1 MDKKAVEQALKED
14 LGVKKELIVLKPLKA
29 IPRDIPAYEGVATP
43 GLCAQIG
50 EVLRSGNMFYTT
62 RENHQCY
69 EGLIATGVC
78 EVSREEYRKAVES
91 FIDDFPYHKDVPTAM
106 SFYETCINEI
116 KPPKVENS
124 CLVVGPLSKVDDPDL
139 VLIFCNPKQADILIR
154 IQAYLGDLFKGYG
167 GSGGCIFT
175 IRHAFRTRE
184 PSFSTSDLS
193 WRMFVGLNENELTV
207 TYPYEQLLRIAP
219 HIKQT
224 ADYVNSFSSM
234 FDNLG

>member
-1 MDKKAVEQALKED
+1 VDKHGIEQALKED
-14 LGVKKELIVLKPLKA
+14 LGVVKDPVALKPLRT
-29 IPRDIPAYEGVATP
+29 IPPDIPKYDGVATP
-43 GLCAQIG
+43 GLCAQVG
-50 EVLRSGNMFYTT
+50 EVLKNGSQFYTT

-91 FIDDFPYHKDVPTAM
+91 FIEDFPYHKDVDTAM
-106 SFYETCINEI
+106 SFYETCIETI
-116 KPPKVENS
+116 KPPKVENT
-124 CLVVGPLSKVDDPDL
+124 CLVVGPLSKIDDPDL

-175 IRHAFRTRE
+175 IRQAFTTRE

-193 WRMFVGLNENELTV
+193 WRMFVGLNEQELTV
-207 TYPYEQLLRIAP
+207 TYPYEKLLEVAP
-219 HIKQT
+219 HIKLT

-234 FDNLG
+234 FDNL

>member
-1 MDKKAVEQALKED
+1 MDKQAIEQALRED
-14 LGVKKELIVLKPLKA
+14 LGVVKELVALKPLEN
-29 IPRDIPAYEGVATP
+29 IPSTIPQYVGVAAP
-43 GLCAQIG
+43 GLCAQVG
-50 EVLRSGNMFYTT
+50 EVVRDGTVFYTT

-91 FIDDFPYHKDVPTAM
+91 FIEDFPYHKDVDTAM
-106 SFYETCINEI
+106 SFYETCIETI
-116 KPPKVENS
+116 KPPKVENA

-175 IRHAFRTRE
+175 IRQAFETRE

-207 TYPYEQLLRIAP
+207 TYPYEQLLEVAP
-219 HIKQT
+219 HIKST
-224 ADYVNSFSSM
+224 ADYVNNFSSM
-234 FDNLG
+234 FGNL

>member
-1 MDKKAVEQALKED
+1 MDKQAIEQALRED
-14 LGVKKELIVLKPLKA
+14 LGVVKELVALKPLK
-29 IPRDIPAYEGVATP
+29 DIPSTIPQYDGVATP
-43 GLCAQIG
+43 GLCAQVG
-50 EVLRSGNMFYTT
+50 EVVRDGTVFYTT

-91 FIDDFPYHKDVPTAM
+91 FIEDFPYHKDVDTAM
-106 SFYETCINEI
+106 SFYETCIETI
-116 KPPKVENS
+116 KPPKVENA

-175 IRHAFRTRE
+175 IRQAFETRE

-207 TYPYEQLLRIAP
+207 TYPYEQLLEVAP
-219 HIKQT
+219 HIKST
-224 ADYVNSFSSM
+224 ADYVNNFSSM
-234 FDNLG
+234 FGNL

>member
-1 MDKKAVEQALKED
+1 MVKQEIEKSLKED
-14 LGVKKELIVLKPLKA
+14 LGIKKELVALKPLKN
-29 IPRDIPAYEGVATP
+29 IPSDIPHYEGIAYP
-43 GLCAQIG
+43 GLCAQVG
-50 EVLRSGNMFYTT
+50 EVLKNGTTFYTT
-62 RENHQCY
+62 RDNHQCY

-78 EVSREEYRKAVES
+78 EVSRKEYREAVES
-91 FIDDFPYHKDVPTAM
+91 FIDEFPYHKDVETAM

-116 KPPKVENS
+116 GLPPVENS
-124 CLVVGPLSKVDDPDL
+124 CLVVGPLSQVDDPEL
-139 VLIFCNPKQADILIR
+139 VLIFCTPKQADILIR

-175 IRHAFRTRE
+175 VRQAFKTRE

-207 TYPYEQLLRIAP
+207 TYPYEKLVEIAP
-219 HIKQT
+219 HIKST

-234 FDNLG
+234 VDNL

>member
-1 MDKKAVEQALKED
+1 MDKQKIERALRKD
-14 LGVKKELIVLKPLKA
+14 LGVVKELVALKPLK
-29 IPRDIPAYEGVATP
+29 DIPSTIPQYDGVATP
-43 GLCAQIG
+43 GLCAQVG
-50 EVLRSGNMFYTT
+50 EVVRDGTVFYTA

-91 FIDDFPYHKDVPTAM
+91 FIEDFPYHKDVATAM
-106 SFYETCINEI
+106 HFYETCISTI
-116 KPPKVENS
+116 KPPRVENA

-139 VLIFCNPKQADILIR
+139 VLIFCTPKQADILIR

-175 IRHAFRTRE
+175 IRQAFKTRE
-184 PSFSTSDLS
+184 PSFTTSDLS

-207 TYPYEQLLRIAP
+207 TYPYEKLLEVAS
-219 HIKQT
+219 HIKST

-234 FDNLG
+234 FDNR

>member
-1 MDKKAVEQALKED
+1 MDKQAIERALKED
-14 LGVKKELIVLKPLKA
+14 LGVRKELVALKPLKT
-29 IPRDIPAYEGVATP
+29 IPRDIPPYEGVATP

-50 EVLRSGNMFYTT
+50 EVLKQGSLFYTT

-78 EVSREEYRKAVES
+78 EVSREEYRKAVEG
-91 FIDDFPYHKDVPTAM
+91 FIEDFPYHKDVDTAM

-116 KPPKVENS
+116 KPPRVENA
-124 CLVVGPLSKVDDPDL
+124 CLVVGPLSTVDDPDL

-175 IRHAFRTRE
+175 IRHAFKTRE

-207 TYPYEQLLRIAP
+207 TYPYEQLIRIAP
-219 HIKQT
+219 YIKKT

-234 FDNLG
+234 FDNIM

>member
-1 MDKKAVEQALKED
+1 MDKQVIEQALKED
-14 LGVKKELIVLKPLKA
+14 LGVVKELVALKPLRALPTTIAPYK
-29 IPRDIPAYEGVATP
+29 GVATP
-43 GLCAQIG
+43 GLCAQVG
-50 EVLRSGNMFYTT
+50 EVLKNGTAFYTT
-62 RENHQCY
+62 REHHQCY

-78 EVSREEYRKAVES
+78 AVSREEYREAVES
-91 FIDDFPYHKDVPTAM
+91 FIDDFPYHKDVATAM
-106 SFYETCINEI
+106 SFYETCIETI
-116 KPPKVENS
+116 KPPKVENA

-175 IRHAFRTRE
+175 VRQAFVTRE

-193 WRMFVGLNENELTV
+193 WRMFVGLTENELTV
-207 TYPYEQLLRIAP
+207 TYPYEKLLEVIP
-219 HIKQT
+219 HIKST

-234 FDNLG
+234 FDNL

>member
-1 MDKKAVEQALKED
+1 MDKQAIEQALKED
-14 LGVKKELIVLKPLKA
+14 LGVVKELVALKPLK
-29 IPRDIPAYEGVATP
+29 DIPSTIPQYDGVATP
-43 GLCAQIG
+43 GLCAQVG
-50 EVLRSGNMFYTT
+50 EVVRDGTVFYTT

-91 FIDDFPYHKDVPTAM
+91 FIEDFPYHKDVDTAM
-106 SFYETCINEI
+106 SFYETCIETI
-116 KPPKVENS
+116 KPPKVENA

-175 IRHAFRTRE
+175 IRQAFETRE

-207 TYPYEQLLRIAP
+207 TYPYEQLLEVAP
-219 HIKQT
+219 HIKST
-224 ADYVNSFSSM
+224 ADYVNNFSSM
-234 FDNLG
+234 FGNL

>member
-1 MDKKAVEQALKED
+1 MDRQALERALKED
-14 LGVKKELIVLKPLKA
+14 LGVRKDLIALKPLKK
-29 IPRDIPAYEGVATP
+29 IPLDIAPYHGVATP

-50 EVLRSGNMFYTT
+50 EVLKSGSLFYTT

-78 EVSREEYRKAVES
+78 EVSREEYRRAVES
-91 FIDDFPYHKDVPTAM
+91 FIEDFPYHKDVDTAM

-116 KPPKVENS
+116 KPPRVEHA
-124 CLVVGPLSKVDDPDL
+124 CLVVGPLSRVDDPDL

-154 IQAYLGDLFKGYG
+154 IQAYLGNLCKGYG

-175 IRHAFRTRE
+175 IRHAFSTRE
-184 PSFSTSDLS
+184 PGFSTSDLS
-193 WRMFVGLNENELTV
+193 WRMFVGLNEDELTV
-207 TYPYEQLLRIAP
+207 TYPYEQLRKIGP
-219 HIKQT
+219 YIKKT

>member
-1 MDKKAVEQALKED
+1 MDKQAIEQLLKED
-14 LGVKKELIVLKPLKA
+14 LGVKKELVALKPLKE
-29 IPRDIPAYEGVATP
+29 IPPNIPQYDGVATP
-43 GLCAQIG
+43 GLCAQVG
-50 EVLRSGNMFYTT
+50 EVLKNGATFYTT

-78 EVSREEYRKAVES
+78 EVSREEYRKAVEG
-91 FIDDFPYHKDVPTAM
+91 FIDDFPYHKDVATAM
-106 SFYETCINEI
+106 SFYETCIETI
-116 KPPKVENS
+116 KPPKVENV
-124 CLVVGPLSKVDDPDL
+124 CLVVGPLSEVENPDL

-154 IQAYLGDLFKGYG
+154 IQAYLGDLFKGHG

-175 IRHAFRTRE
+175 VRQAFQTRE
-184 PSFSTSDLS
+184 PSFTTSDLS

-207 TYPYEQLLRIAP
+207 TYPYEKLLEVAP
-219 HIKQT
+219 HIKST

>member
-1 MDKKAVEQALKED
+1 MDKQAIEQALKED
-14 LGVKKELIVLKPLKA
+14 LGVVKDLIALKPLKE
-29 IPRDIPAYEGVATP
+29 IPSNISQYEGVATP
-43 GLCAQIG
+43 GLCSQVG
-50 EVLRSGNMFYTT
+50 EVLKNGTTFYTT

-78 EVSREEYRKAVES
+78 EVSRKEYREAVEG
-91 FIDDFPYHKDVPTAM
+91 FIDDFPYHKDVDTAM

-116 KPPKVENS
+116 QPPVVENA
-124 CLVVGPLSKVDDPDL
+124 CLVVGPLSKVEDPDL

-175 IRHAFRTRE
+175 VRQAFKTRE

-207 TYPYEQLLRIAP
+207 TYPYEKLVEIAP
-219 HIKQT
+219 HIKST

-234 FDNLG
+234 FDNL

>member
-1 MDKKAVEQALKED
+1 MDKQAIEHALKAE
-14 LGVKKELIVLKPLKA
+14 LGVQKALVALKPLKDIPSH
-29 IPRDIPAYEGVATP
+29 IPRYEGVAAP

-50 EVLRSGNMFYTT
+50 EVIKNGATFYTT

-78 EVSREEYRKAVES
+78 EVSRDEYRKAVES
-91 FIDDFPYHKDVPTAM
+91 FIDDFPYHKDVDTAM
-106 SFYETCINEI
+106 NFYEICINEI
-116 KPPKVENS
+116 KLPPVENA

-175 IRHAFRTRE
+175 IRQAFKTRE

-193 WRMFVGLNENELTV
+193 WRMFVGLTENELTV
-207 TYPYEQLLRIAP
+207 TYPYEKLVDVAP
-219 HIKQT
+219 HIKAT
-224 ADYVNSFSSM
+224 ADYVNRFSSM
-234 FDNLG
+234 FDNL

>member
-1 MDKKAVEQALKED
+1 MDKQAVEKALKED
-14 LGVKKELIVLKPLKA
+14 LGVKKELVALKPLRS
-29 IPRDIPAYEGVATP
+29 IPENISQYEGVATP
-43 GLCAQIG
+43 GLCAQVG
-50 EVLRSGNMFYTT
+50 EVLTQGSLFYTT

-91 FIDDFPYHKDVPTAM
+91 FIDEFPYHKDVDTAM

-116 KPPKVENS
+116 ALPPVENK
-124 CLVVGPLSKVDDPDL
+124 CLLVGPLNKIEDPDL
-139 VLIFCNPKQADILIR
+139 VLIFCTPKQADILIR

-175 IRHAFRTRE
+175 VRQAFKTRE

-207 TYPYEQLLRIAP
+207 TYPYEKLVEVAS
-219 HIKQT
+219 HIKST

-234 FDNLG
+234 FDNL

>member
-1 MDKKAVEQALKED
+1 MDKQAIEQALRKD
-14 LGVKKELIVLKPLKA
+14 LGVVKELVALKPLEN
-29 IPRDIPAYEGVATP
+29 IPSTIPPYDGVAAP
-43 GLCAQIG
+43 GLCAQVG
-50 EVLRSGNMFYTT
+50 EVVRDGTVFYTT

-69 EGLIATGVC
+69 EGFNATGVC

-91 FIDDFPYHKDVPTAM
+91 FIEDFPYHKDVDTAM
-106 SFYETCINEI
+106 SFYETCIETI
-116 KPPKVENS
+116 KPPKVENA

-175 IRHAFRTRE
+175 IRQAFETRE

-207 TYPYEQLLRIAP
+207 TYPYEQLLEVAP
-219 HIKQT
+219 HIKST
-224 ADYVNSFSSM
+224 ADYVNNFSSM
-234 FDNLG
+234 FGNL